1 MYVEERQ
8 AGENGRDYALRV
20 LKDNII
26 DLNLKPGSMVSE
38 NDLAAVLGLSRT
50 PVREALL
57 DLAKAKLVEVFPQR
71 GSRISLVDYELA
83 EETQFAR
90 SILECATVRLVCQK
104 VTEDDVRILQENIM
118 LQEFNRKDAKKLM
131 ALDNAFHRE
140 LFRIAGRL
148 HTWEMLSSYAVHFD
162 RIREMALHSVRDL
175 KIIDDHKRICAAVDE
190 HDESLSEEIMR
201 EHLERYR
208 VDEKEIREKYP
219 AEYFV

>member
-38 NDLAAVLGLSRT
+38 NDLAAELGLSRT
-50 PVREALL
+50 PVREVLL

-90 SILECATVRLVCQK
+90 SILERAIVRLVCQK
-104 VTEDDVRILQENIM
+104 VTEEDVRILQENVM

-131 ALDNAFHRE
+131 DLDNAFHRE

-175 KIIDDHKRICAAVDE
+175 KIIDDHKRICAAVDQ
-190 HDESLSEEIMR
+190 HDEALSEEIMK